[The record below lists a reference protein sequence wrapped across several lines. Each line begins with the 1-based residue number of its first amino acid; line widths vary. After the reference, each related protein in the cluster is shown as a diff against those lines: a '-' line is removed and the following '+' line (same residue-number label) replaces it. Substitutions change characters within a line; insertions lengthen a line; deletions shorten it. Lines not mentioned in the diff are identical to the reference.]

1 MNAGD
6 FSTLLIR
13 ILRPVVRLLLRFGI
27 PYKAASAALRWCY
40 VDVATRDFAVE
51 GKQTKA
57 RVAVITGL
65 TRIEVERL
73 QREPAPAAH
82 DNARSHHR
90 AARVLTGWSTDPV
103 YLDLHGVPRLLP
115 LEGAEPSFSGLVQ
128 AYSGGTTMRAVLDEC
143 LRVGAVVRETDDR
156 LRLCNPDFIASGD
169 AGQEQGIAIMGLSG
183 NDLLGTIERNLRP
196 GQTDT
201 YFQRLVQQTGLR
213 RSQVPAA
220 RQYLRRKALQL
231 VEDVD
236 LFLARLARDARED
249 PDDPQV
255 ERLGLGVYYF
265 QDEPDPPPIEHDRRG
280 RKQAPARAPSD
291 APVGAVRARTRTRRS
306 SGESVS

>member
-1 MNAGD
+1 MNAGV

-73 QREPAPAAH
+73 QREPAPASH
-82 DNARSHHR
+82 DNARAHHR
-90 AARVLTGWSTDPV
+90 AARVLTGWSTDPA
-103 YLDLHGVPRLLP
+103 YLDLQGVPRLLP
-115 LEGAEPSFSGLVQ
+115 LEGEEPSFSSLVQ
-128 AYSGGTTMRAVLDEC
+128 AYSGGTTTRAVLDEC
-143 LRVGAVVRETDDR
+143 LRVGAVLRLPDDR
-156 LRLCNPDFIASGD
+156 LKLHKADFIASGD
-169 AGQEQGIAIMGLSG
+169 LGQEQGIAIMGLSG

-196 GQTDT
+196 DQTDT

-236 LFLARLARDARED
+236 LFLARLARDVEELPED
-249 PDDPQV
+249 PPV

-280 RKQAPARAPSD
+280 RKQSRGASRDDPPDTSLRARPRSRRRFDAPAS
-291 APVGAVRARTRTRRS
+291 
-306 SGESVS
+306 